1 MSNKLTKIGKST
13 LSLILCLTMLLTTFC
28 FFDIGSVISSA
39 MVSKSSHAL
48 TEAGT
53 SSSTFAQYSI
63 SAPELVYIKAG
74 GKDSEIFLNAASN
87 GTISEPTS
95 ATSTLSFSCATARSV
110 AISIVLLD
118 SNLADVKT
126 DINRV
131 TNVAFSD
138 GTYMSLDK
146 PLEAS
151 SSSVNKTIKS
161 LTMANAEPGKEYIIR
176 WNIVYTTASG
186 SYTTYA
192 YTGVK
197 FPLLSQAGMTTRQ
210 YYYGTSGSIA
220 NNPAESST
228 YSFITGV
235 DSVKGGN
242 VGSKWITTDSKLTAP
257 LINFNASLYP
267 RGLDMPVNK
276 DYFDPDGTGVLLGYS
291 KRGDDNTFGQASR
304 VYNTQWDKPGDKT
317 YNPKTMIDKSGYFGG
332 FPTTDGDE
340 WGYSAADITIDI
352 SRYTDFNQIPNLRA
366 GFVEFDSDGGSD
378 ENFLNAIRN
387 SSYTTYDASKYFR
400 KNRTTNNSAGSQ
412 NTAPTIY
419 CPDVDRGDEKND
431 RSWVRGLY
439 KLSGNITTAKNTLKT
454 STTGS
459 TPTPLN
465 IASFNNNVYTTYIA
479 FEYSL
484 RFNPWF
490 GRDEYCSGI
499 SRVRLNATLADKSTA
514 RKYYYQFLNSGV
526 NTSASNW
533 STIDGYVKSYVM
545 SLCVSSAPAADSYN
559 DPTNVITT
567 AQTYLKGE
575 MKTTTP
581 LSAPV
586 YFYVP
591 EAIYLAPRSSSWGA
605 YTTSTFRY
613 FVQNT
618 INTSNRDASPTVKT
632 GYDTTGYVYFSY
644 ANLSGDVTL
653 TTRLWNSAMS
663 STLSGGSISSLSMSD
678 DGQYKKA
685 TISSS
690 STSPSLSNTTT
701 GYYIEW
707 TASYKDAYDGHNKT
721 ITAYTYVYKP
731 YVVPYGG
738 SISAQNDRGTNTEA
752 AQITWITGVHSIS
765 KEGDRYARYTTSNYH
780 HGLLP
785 FLSDSMEKINGGS
798 YDGMNLNFSAYSDQ
812 NSYSER
818 NSQATEK
825 YSAFANTTSAQSYF
839 FANQTNQTWNN
850 WNPDNWYAKKNAT
863 TSVSTSST
871 FDKATFSYS
880 RHDNDNGS
888 SGDRGRSTTQT
899 AAAEGTLYID
909 TSRYTNLSQ
918 IPNLG
923 VGIMVTRD
931 DNSQTSAWY
940 MADYTGRTN
949 TLGENDRK
957 LEGENP
963 PKVIENWNDH
973 GTIMVRYGTPYDRK
987 TDGEGVKYNG
997 TWVSNV
1003 SAKSSGDKKYA
1014 VRGTYYN
1021 YDSRDTIICS
1031 VMVNMNAKLIDKTD
1045 LRAVVRR
1052 AQNNF
1057 ANFGVYNN
1065 SYSSRYYQNT
1075 GAYSSF
1081 ISNYKAAC
1089 AALTKVDGTYGTY
1102 TDQTKINALVT
1113 ALGNNIDALV
1123 KEGNTVLKRSCPVHE
1138 YNLGLEKL
1146 SNGQYKIVEID
1157 GGKQYEDMTYDARD
1171 NVYFTP
1177 DTYEGY
1183 TFAGKYEL
1191 TSFTNSVEDEDVS
1204 ITPSSYYGKTLA
1216 SLPTFFSASN
1226 LNSNTMSYSG
1236 STATIGTTTTKTTT
1250 VPKFD
1255 GKNTTYEWVAAVN
1268 DTSLTMVNFY
1278 FIDQKVVTFDVNY
1291 DSNKPNLLGAYTR
1304 ASNGGFTAVTSNTV
1318 NGLTT
1323 TYDRTTGTIKLNGTV
1338 KSGTVVF
1345 ASLLPDDFAAGAYNF
1360 SFRYQSGSVS
1370 GVGTSFVAGNPDGN
1384 VNSYVALCA
1393 ELIGENGSTTSPR
1406 TFAQTYG
1413 GTKSENKTLNVSE
1426 AQAQEAKAI
1435 QYRIA
1440 FCPVSGGSLTSVTF
1454 TNYTFKLEVTE
1465 NTTTGFVPNSLV
1477 QFYGHNLGT
1486 MPVLVRENYR
1496 FLGWFT
1502 APDGGE
1508 RITASSV
1515 MGSKDMTVY
1524 AHWAITDKV
1533 LLLDNEFNFDE
1544 FVSKAS
1550 TAEATLKGFADSHVA
1565 RSEGTINGGTDLG
1578 TAKYYTYSIAQDDVG
1593 DTSLNIKYDRSVS
1606 SSTGVAFDIFK
1617 SSIFTASAQGD
1628 YTLTYEYRINDYYS
1642 QAYEEKGTK
1651 DCDSVVIGFATASDY
1666 WGGYGVGQSFTENKK
1681 TSDGYERV
1689 ELKREFS
1696 TGNQF
1701 FFNMLFYFCNRDA
1714 DIGVTAN
1721 HFRADVDI
1729 KNIVIKDPSGNI
1741 VLSSNSMSTY
1751 KGSSSFDPDE
1761 RTMTFNANENDCFTQ
1776 TYSNKNMYMMK
1787 LETGKK
1793 YTFMMDYNAS
1803 TNTRIQMFAFNYTTD
1818 QVSDYDSSTNKA
1830 AYIDVPKGSGTVA
1843 YQFEL
1848 PSGRPY
1854 VQVRFGTCNYQGGST
1869 VPGPVTF
1876 GNISIQR
1883 TEIYDAELG
1892 GYNSDSSTY
1901 LGWMTGVDG
1910 TNGHVENLTSRN
1922 EKITA
1927 HYQNIDYGAKYD
1939 ELYVPTREGYTFLG
1953 WYDASGTQYA
1963 DANGKAVGNHI
1974 CTTDGLKLYSRW
1986 TPKTFELKYNAFR
1999 PKDSK
2004 GTVTDGTVG
2013 SLPSPNPQTLKFGIA
2028 SSISAT
2034 VPTLTGYTFSGWSK
2048 TSGGTKAYDK
2058 GQTLDASTVSQMY
2071 KDCGGETYN
2080 IYTVWTPHRFNVIF
2094 DGNGKTSGTMENQ
2107 QFTYDVYQ
2115 KLTKNTYVNTR
2126 TLTYN
2131 KNDSTASPA
2140 TIDRTKDTKD
2150 LTFKGWT
2157 ATAEG
2162 VATSEPTVRYS
2173 DEQEIKNPNGY
2184 SGENSTT
2191 LYAKWQGVA
2200 VTLPTPTRT
2209 GYVFAGWYDA
2219 ANGGNKI
2226 GNDDSSYIIT
2236 GDKTIYAHW
2245 TAIEYIVR
2253 FNANTGSGKMDDQK
2267 FAYDETKEL
2276 TANSF
2281 TKTGYSFK
2289 NWTTNP
2295 NGTGTSYNDKQ
2306 QVKNL
2311 ANKNGAVVNLYAQ
2324 WTAKTYT
2331 VTFNANSGKINLDNK
2346 GTLTDSQQYTDFKYD
2361 ATTHNNVKNLYPQRT
2376 GYTFSGWFNAATGG
2390 TKVYNADGSYN
2401 SEASG
2406 FWTSSG
2412 AWKYDNNVTLYAQW
2426 TAIEYTIRFDP
2437 NNGGA
2442 ETKITYTIATSKDK
2456 KTPSLPTKA
2465 NHTFIGW
2472 VVESVTGENNWKVGT
2487 LYNVETPIG
2496 PEKFGNVVVKA
2507 QWLETAT
2514 TNKKYDG
2521 RTEYDKTVEV
2531 VRGLQITAVSSNG
2544 EVSGNKL
2551 LDTAQSL
2558 YDPAQSKAYK
2568 EICNEYKRAYDNVV
2582 NAIANK
2588 TLTKDLINKLTT
2600 ARDALSK
2607 AAAPSGY
2614 TAIKKYIDGTEK
2626 FEISYASGVTGKVPA
2641 GKYTVSDMNLNHYEY
2656 GNLKNIV
2663 SDINSAKSLS
2673 AASTQSTINDKL
2685 IDIIKNFA
2693 DKKQVKSD
2701 GPAYKVYEN
2710 ADKAKISEVKDL
2722 AGATAVNYVYAGKG
2736 NYTYYCYTSSKNPEV
2751 LITVDETSS
2760 RVCYPTK
2767 ATNISAVSSSSDTKA
2782 TYDSKLTVSASN
2794 IDRSYATY
2802 IDSGIGLN
2810 SMSKENAISYY
2821 KQKAVIKLNPVFGK
2835 DKDTVTYE
2843 FKATDDAL
2851 TPNVAKRAALSS
2863 GINDAANTY
2872 SENLKNNENKI
2883 TIVISYHSG
2892 EQMKVSAGQV
2902 DVDAYLNQYHLLRY
2916 AGGATN
2922 WELPYSGDTVYTVN
2936 DGTYGQRDYGS
2947 FTYTF
2952 VVGSTTDLKAG
2963 KMKDA
2968 NLSTVID
2975 EFKKTDPATTK
2986 SFVGANVGGEG
2997 LGYIR
3002 WGTKNST
3009 NWSFNYYPKT
3019 QDAYTYVHIVDRWGN
3034 VFDEVFKLPKF
3045 DYDKSSAKGKANTL
3059 GAYDIIESGGS
3070 GIAALTLN
3078 ATGFEILTDENS
3090 VMENN
3095 VFRTNGNTIRIK
3107 TGEANKS
3114 YTLNMKDKATNAST
3128 ATVTSDE
3135 NGIITL
3141 SITDEEYKSGVYTFK
3156 LNDTEINLYDKVNNH
3171 KYILEVQNAEVEEGE
3186 TAELVVIT
3194 TGEVIKARIT
3204 DAYGNTKTINNYKQN
3219 DDGTRTWTFA
3229 KNLSA
3234 GEYDYDVTVKV
3245 GTYTWADGSVA
3256 GKIKVNARIL
3266 DSGRI
3271 ISAEYDPTTNL
3282 YKVKVEGRGT
3292 KVQFITPDGMTR
3304 TYTRHNVTVKSI
3316 TSYDADGEETN
3327 DTSVTLDYE
3336 VWMIDAKLASKLKYK
3351 VAGKFEAGWNRADD
3365 AVTYVVAN

>member
-28 FFDIGSVISSA
+28 FFDIGSMISEA

-53 SSSTFAQYSI
+53 TSDTFAQYSI

-126 DINRV
+126 NINRV

-533 STIDGYVKSYVM
+533 STIKEYVESYVKT
-545 SLCVSSAPAADSYN
+545 LCVSSAAAGSYTDPASAISA
-559 DPTNVITT
+559 
-567 AQTYLKGE
+567 AQTNLKTV
-575 MKTTTP
+575 MKST
-581 LSAPV
+581 LASSAPV
-586 YFYVP
+586 YFDVP
-591 EAIYLAPRSSSWGA
+591 ETIYLTPQSG
-605 YTTSTFRY
+605 TGTSDFQYVLDQTL
-613 FVQNT
+613 T
-618 INTSNRDASPTVKT
+618 LSDGEATKTVNT
-632 GYDTTGYVYFSY
+632 GYK
-644 ANLSGDVTL
+644 
-653 TTRLWNSAMS
+653 
-663 STLSGGSISSLSMSD
+663 SISSGGNISFYYADAKNVRLTVSGATAGLTTSGNGVNIKALNTEYSCTKDTLMLAKVTSGSKAYTSGFITWTATYYDNADGHTKSISAKTYVYAPFTGVAAALGAGSYKNKMHSENKFTSTYWITGGHSVKSRTGTLADGANGKLTDLKTGAMYDPPLYDNTITTGGNGGSGNNSEYPTTIPTGDGTTYARVKD
-678 DGQYKKA
+678 DQNNKNMNVYGGTL
-685 TISSS
+685 TINVDKTRFSKFD
-690 STSPSLSNTTT
+690 TIPNFKIGYDVNHLANTDRNKDRWMHYDVNNSLTQTFDTTTT
-701 GYYIEW
+701 GRKINTAVNGTVPDTDTSYEMTAYANPYYHKNDSSKIPI
-707 TASYKDAYDGHNKT
+707 TNHIYLSVLVNKKDALR
-721 ITAYTYVYKP
+721 TAIVK
-731 YVVPYGG
+731 
-738 SISAQNDRGTNTEA
+738 AQK
-752 AQITWITGVHSIS
+752 Q
-765 KEGDRYARYTTSNYH
+765 
-780 HGLLP
+780 
-785 FLSDSMEKINGGS
+785 
-798 YDGMNLNFSAYSDQ
+798 
-812 NSYSER
+812 
-818 NSQATEK
+818 
-825 YSAFANTTSAQSYF
+825 
-839 FANQTNQTWNN
+839 
-850 WNPDNWYAKKNAT
+850 
-863 TSVSTSST
+863 
-871 FDKATFSYS
+871 
-880 RHDNDNGS
+880 
-888 SGDRGRSTTQT
+888 
-899 AAAEGTLYID
+899 
-909 TSRYTNLSQ
+909 
-918 IPNLG
+918 
-923 VGIMVTRD
+923 
-931 DNSQTSAWY
+931 
-940 MADYTGRTN
+940 
-949 TLGENDRK
+949 
-957 LEGENP
+957 
-963 PKVIENWNDH
+963 
-973 GTIMVRYGTPYDRK
+973 
-987 TDGEGVKYNG
+987 
-997 TWVSNV
+997 
-1003 SAKSSGDKKYA
+1003 
-1014 VRGTYYN
+1014 
-1021 YDSRDTIICS
+1021 
-1031 VMVNMNAKLIDKTD
+1031 
-1045 LRAVVRR
+1045 
-1052 AQNNF
+1052 F
-1057 ANFGVYNN
+1057 ANFGIYNGDTMS
-1065 SYSSRYYQNT
+1065 SYYYEDELYNT
-1075 GAYSSF
+1075 FVSK
-1081 ISNYKAAC
+1081 YKAAYE
-1089 AALTKVDGTYGTY
+1089 ALTKVDQTY
-1102 TDQTKINALVT
+1102 TANQVETIANALTAALNNLLVNDKTKNNLKINCT
-1113 ALGNNIDALV
+1113 A
-1123 KEGNTVLKRSCPVHE
+1123 RE

-1146 SNGQYKIVEID
+1146 SNGQYKIVEIK
-1157 GGKQYEDMTYDARD
+1157 GGKQYSMTYDARD

-1183 TFAGKYEL
+1183 TFAGKYSL
-1191 TSFTNSVEDEDVS
+1191 TST
-1204 ITPSSYYGKTLA
+1204 ITPESFYGKTLP
-1216 SLPTFFSASN
+1216 SLPAFMSASD
-1226 LNSNTMSYSG
+1226 YSKKVL
-1236 STATIGTTTTKTTT
+1236 TTTSATSAIVATTSSTNKTVT

-1255 GKNTTYEWVAAVN
+1255 GNNTTYEWVAAVN
-1268 DTSLTMVNFY
+1268 DSSLTMVNFY
-1278 FIDQKVVTFDVNY
+1278 FIDQNKIYFDPNDGSSGVNLLTQPTTYKSGNNFYSPTFTSSPGNGVTATFDQT
-1291 DSNKPNLLGAYTR
+1291 DSTFTF
-1304 ASNGGFTAVTSNTV
+1304 NGTP
-1318 NGLTT
+1318 
-1323 TYDRTTGTIKLNGTV
+1323 TTGAEYFRFPIAGKL
-1338 KSGTVVF
+1338 
-1345 ASLLPDDFAAGAYNF
+1345 
-1360 SFRYQSGSVS
+1360 
-1370 GVGTSFVAGNPDGN
+1370 
-1384 VNSYVALCA
+1384 
-1393 ELIGENGSTTSPR
+1393 
-1406 TFAQTYG
+1406 
-1413 GTKSENKTLNVSE
+1413 
-1426 AQAQEAKAI
+1426 KAN
-1435 QYRIA
+1435 
-1440 FCPVSGGSLTSVTF
+1440 
-1454 TNYTFKLEVTE
+1454 TNYTYRVVYVSGSKTLDGGTLTLTLDICDKNGNRCYKASGE
-1465 NTTTGFVPNSLV
+1465 NYSDRFVFDQTANQATTSRTLAPDAYQAANAEFVQVFTYSPSYGTVRYNNYKVKIELVERGSENQTYSPNAIQ
-1477 QFYGHNLGT
+1477 QFYGRNIGT
-1486 MPVLVRENYR
+1486 MPVPVRENYR

-1666 WGGYGVGQSFTENKK
+1666 RGGYGVGQSFTENKK

-1721 HFRADVDI
+1721 HFRADVYI

-1830 AYIDVPKGSGTVA
+1830 AYIDVPRGSGTVA

-2157 ATAEG
+2157 ATAEV

-2226 GNDDSSYIIT
+2226 SNGDSSYIIT

-2331 VTFNANSGKINLDNK
+2331 VTFKANSGKINLDNK
-2346 GTLTDSQQYTDFKYD
+2346 GTFTDSQQYTDFKYD

-2376 GYTFSGWFNAATGG
+2376 GYTFSGWFNAETGG

-2401 SEASG
+2401 SAASG

-2465 NHTFIGW
+2465 NNTFIGW

-2496 PEKFGNVVVKA
+2496 SEKFGNVVVKA

-2568 EICNEYKRAYDNVV
+2568 EICNEYKSAYDNVV
-2582 NAIANK
+2582 NAITNK

-2843 FKATDDAL
+2843 IKATDDAL

-2883 TIVISYHSG
+2883 TIVISYHHSG
-2892 EQMKVSAGQV
+2892 EQMNVSAGQV
-2902 DVDAYLNQYHLLRY
+2902 DGDAYLNQYHLLRY
-2916 AGGATN
+2916 AGGAKN

-2986 SFVGANVGGEG
+2986 AFVGANVGGEG

-3034 VFDEVFKLPKF
+3034 VFDKVFELPKF

-3271 ISAEYDPTTNL
+3271 ISAEYDPATNL